1 MNQFNFQLQTYEDFV
16 DSVKLAAKSKL
27 TSLEKIENLT
37 GFVHCE
43 LFLGMKYVDLLTEQ
57 HEFCFNVTLQSLQR

>member
-37 GFVHCE
+37 GFVH
-43 LFLGMKYVDLLTEQ
+43 
-57 HEFCFNVTLQSLQR
+57 